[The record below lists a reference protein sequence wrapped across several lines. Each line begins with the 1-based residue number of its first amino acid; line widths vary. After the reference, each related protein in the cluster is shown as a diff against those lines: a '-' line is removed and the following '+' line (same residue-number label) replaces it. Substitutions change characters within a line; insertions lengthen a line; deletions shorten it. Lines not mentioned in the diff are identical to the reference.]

1 MALKMPI
8 PCSLS
13 SYSRRFCSCLQVLPY
28 TENAA
33 MQYGSMHAALEC
45 VGRLVGVNDLQIA
58 VHARSH
64 GLILSSNNLRE
75 FERVLRLMMENWLV

>member
-1 MALKMPI
+1 
-8 PCSLS
+8 
-13 SYSRRFCSCLQVLPY
+13 
-28 TENAA
+28 

-64 GLILSSNNLRE
+64 GLILGSNNLRE
-75 FERVLRLMMENWLV
+75 FELVLRLMMENWLV